1 MSRCYNFGPTFRAD
15 SSSDRTHLAEF
26 YMVEAEV
33 AFPHSLEDILLIMMK
48 TKVLLPP
55 VSSTKKMDRHDITEI
70 WLKVAFNTITLTLK
84 KPSDHN

>member
-1 MSRCYNFGPTFRAD
+1 
-15 SSSDRTHLAEF
+15 
-26 YMVEAEV
+26 
-33 AFPHSLEDILLIMMK
+33 MMK

-70 WLKVAFNTITLTLK
+70 WLKVAFNTIILTLK